1 MSAATAAAATSSD
14 DKPRRLQKSLR
25 LSPPWLHHQESQVT
39 AWGVYAG
46 DEPTLA
52 GRCGLT
58 LRCGA
63 ATFDID
69 PTPDQMR
76 AIAALLIEAADTAGA
91 A

>member
-39 AWGVYAG
+39 AWGVYAS

-58 LRCGA
+58 LRSGA

-76 AIAALLIEAADTAGA
+76 AIAALLIEAADSAEVT
-91 A
+91 